1 VAQEDWPQFR
11 GPDGL
16 AVATNATL
24 PASLDPASPGLR
36 WKVRVPGTGIS
47 SPIVSKGQVFLTTA
61 YEGQELSRTRRY
73 TTLGMLV
80 LGVLALLAIAGQL
93 LRRFAAGP
101 TSGLAKLLSRLDV
114 LAALLATIGFVGI
127 AAVAALDP
135 QQLWARGIPGDT
147 WLVTGTAGLVGL
159 FAAGGWLRL
168 HSIGRLLAGVV
179 LLGVALY
186 LYLGLPLNKHH
197 QVYSIVY
204 RAALVAPGVLG
215 AVWHL
220 LMFSVFR
227 RRASA
232 PGGVLGPSA
241 TFAITAMAVLLFVS
255 CNFINP
261 AVGLARSILSLDL
274 ATGKQL
280 WDTPLFVAPE
290 ERLHRTNTFATPSPC
305 MALDGER
312 ILAFFGPGWACVDR
326 NGKALWEGR
335 DDRYMEQSHYGA
347 VSSPIPYKDT
357 FVILHDT
364 ERPNLKCSYVMAL
377 DAKTGDERW
386 KINPQYAH
394 ESYMTPLLMPV
405 GGTMQMITVTF
416 ARVVAYDPDSGEKLW
431 DLELPTWQHVP
442 SLAYEGDLLF
452 VSGGAHEKWITA
464 AVRLTGS
471 GKDTKPEIVW
481 QSRRMVPNCA
491 SPVYYDGMLFTVTA
505 GGIMVCY
512 DAKTGDQHWKQRLG
526 GSYLASLV
534 AGDGKIYACS
544 DEGDVVVVAAR
555 AEFQELSRTSLGEE
569 IHATPAIAQGNVLI
583 RTKNHLYCFGTSE

>member
-227 RRASA
+227 QRGSSSGTRLCSWRRRNACIARTRSPHHRLAWPWTVNGSLRSSGPVGPAS
-232 PGGVLGPSA
+232 
-241 TFAITAMAVLLFVS
+241 IAMAR
-255 CNFINP
+255 
-261 AVGLARSILSLDL
+261 RS
-274 ATGKQL
+274 
-280 WDTPLFVAPE
+280 
-290 ERLHRTNTFATPSPC
+290 
-305 MALDGER
+305 
-312 ILAFFGPGWACVDR
+312 
-326 NGKALWEGR
+326 GKAVTTATW
-335 DDRYMEQSHYGA
+335 
-347 VSSPIPYKDT
+347 SSPT
-357 FVILHDT
+357 T
-364 ERPNLKCSYVMAL
+364 
-377 DAKTGDERW
+377 
-386 KINPQYAH
+386 
-394 ESYMTPLLMPV
+394 
-405 GGTMQMITVTF
+405 
-416 ARVVAYDPDSGEKLW
+416 AR
-431 DLELPTWQHVP
+431 
-442 SLAYEGDLLF
+442 
-452 VSGGAHEKWITA
+452 
-464 AVRLTGS
+464 
-471 GKDTKPEIVW
+471 
-481 QSRRMVPNCA
+481 
-491 SPVYYDGMLFTVTA
+491 
-505 GGIMVCY
+505 
-512 DAKTGDQHWKQRLG
+512 
-526 GSYLASLV
+526 
-534 AGDGKIYACS
+534 
-544 DEGDVVVVAAR
+544 
-555 AEFQELSRTSLGEE
+555 
-569 IHATPAIAQGNVLI
+569 
-583 RTKNHLYCFGTSE
+583 